1 MRLVFE
7 KVPMF
12 AIIPAIVWDVED
24 THITIGL
31 LIGIFIVAIEYQ
43 R

>member
-7 KVPMF
+7 KIPMF
-12 AIIPAIVWDVED
+12 GIALVWDVED
-24 THITIGL
+24 THITMGML
-31 LIGIFIVAIEYQ
+31 LGIFIVAIEYS